1 MFLFKLNVKKSLMV
15 IVSLPYNYNKSTIN
29 ALYKPLIIN
38 RLDIIKNIF
47 TVTVVFKKTP
57 KPENLGVKD
66 QCFISLETK
75 PEKLQFNF
83 LLLQLWT

>member
-1 MFLFKLNVKKSLMV
+1 MLLFKLNVKKSLMI
-15 IVSLPYNYNKSTIN
+15 IVNLPYNYNKSTIK
-29 ALYKPLIIN
+29 ALYKPFIIN
-38 RLDIIKNIF
+38 RLDIIQNIS

-83 LLLQLWT
+83 LLHSQWT